1 MMREKSFINKKL
13 VLLLVFILGLVI
25 FLYPIAS
32 NVVHSMN
39 QTRLVYNYKKEVKV
53 MEEDE
58 RKKKL
63 EEAEKYNREIR
74 SGRIDIK
81 DPYTEDKDKGE
92 KGDGNRLKDE
102 EDPRYRSALNIR
114 DMMGNIEIPSIGV
127 NIPIYHGTSE
137 RVLQKGVG
145 HIEGSSLPIGG
156 KGSHT
161 ALTAHRGI
169 PSSRLFR
176 DLDKLEEGDRFY
188 IHNIDK
194 VLAYQIDSIKIV
206 LPWETESI
214 NIDENEDYATLV
226 TCEPYMINTHRLL
239 VRGKRIAY
247 LEEKEEKE
255 AINLFYKYRD
265 IFILIITVLISSRI
279 IIKRRK

>member
-102 EDPRYRSALNIR
+102 EDPSYRSALNIR

-255 AINLFYKYRD
+255 ATNLFYKYRD